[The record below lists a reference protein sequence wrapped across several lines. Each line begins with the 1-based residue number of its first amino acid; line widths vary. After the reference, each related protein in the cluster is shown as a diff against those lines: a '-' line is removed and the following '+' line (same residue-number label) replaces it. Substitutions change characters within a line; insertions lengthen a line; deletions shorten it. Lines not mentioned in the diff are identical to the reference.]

1 MITARAK
8 LALAAAAF
16 AVATFVGCSSTPQ
29 HVPAETSVVYN
40 AENGRPGCWV
50 EIYEREDFQ
59 GRSARLAGPLE
70 LASLNLADLGDWT
83 ERINSIR
90 VGPMAEVELFGDLK
104 FEDRRQIYPAGREI
118 ASLEKDAD
126 FGGEAASMRITHK

>member
-1 MITARAK
+1 MITARVT
-8 LALAAAAF
+8 LALAASMLTAA
-16 AVATFVGCSSTPQ
+16 ALVGCSSAPQ
-29 HVPAETSVVYN
+29 HVPAETSVAYN
-40 AENGRPGCWV
+40 AENGKPGCWV

-90 VGPMAEVELFGDLK
+90 VGPMAEVELYGDLK
-104 FEDRRQIYPAGREI
+104 FEDRRQIYPSGREI

-126 FGGEAASMRITHK
+126 FGGEAASMRISYK